1 MVVSG
6 DGDDDVHS
14 VAKKYLTH
22 TPSYFAVLL
31 FSLKA
36 TNWAMLPLL
45 LLFDSVFSCMLFIQ
59 QIKLDYTESLKT
71 TLKDAWHRRISLS
84 HVDRIFFLGVWRV
97 KPHGLLCIHGTPA
110 LLQ

>member
-45 LLFDSVFSCMLFIQ
+45 LLFDSVFFLHPIHAADQIRLNRVLENNFERCMASQ
-59 QIKLDYTESLKT
+59 N
-71 TLKDAWHRRISLS
+71 
-84 HVDRIFFLGVWRV
+84 
-97 KPHGLLCIHGTPA
+97 
-110 LLQ
+110 